1 MEKQKEKQKL
11 IVGTDYKLFFFFFF
25 KSGRQSVNQ
34 KDF

>member
-11 IVGTDYKLFFFFFF
+11 IVGTDYKLFFFLVQ
-25 KSGRQSVNQ
+25 RQSNQ